1 MALSSPC
8 YDCKKR
14 FIGCHSS
21 CEDYISYKEGMN
33 NLKEKGKSG
42 IEIDSY
48 LITKTIKSK
57 DKYAERKKNRRARRY
72 KR

>member
-1 MALSSPC
+1 
-8 YDCKKR
+8 
-14 FIGCHSS
+14 
-21 CEDYISYKEGMN
+21 MN